1 MRVLLFLFF
10 VVLAFSFLGC
20 SSASKEIKA
29 KLISERTDV
38 FHEVRGEGR
47 MPSQGSADLV
57 IKAQVKTNLEGF
69 YILESKNSPHGKP
82 KYSFLFNIDG
92 QSVVWEAK
100 RQKEDASF
108 YDGQPDWGEG
118 MRYVLEK
125 RIRLAPGY
133 HRIFFAL
140 PGDDYFKEFGITLK
154 GNELTVLELNP
165 IYKTEGRNSRPC
177 LLNGVKDF
185 EIFLNGEKV
194 W

>member
-1 MRVLLFLFF
+1 MRGLLFVFF
-10 VVLAFSFLGC
+10 MVLAFSFLGC
-20 SSASKEIKA
+20 STASKEIQA

-38 FHEVRGEGR
+38 FQEIRGEGGV
-47 MPSQGSADLV
+47 PPQGSADVV

-92 QSVVWEAK
+92 QSVVWEANG
-100 RQKEDASF
+100 QKEDASL
-108 YDGQPDWGEG
+108 YNGQPDWGKG

-125 RIRLAPGY
+125 RIRLTSGH

-154 GNELTVLELNP
+154 GSELAVLELNP
-165 IYKTEGRNSRPC
+165 IYKMGGRNSRPSF
-177 LLNGVKDF
+177 LNGVKDF